1 MAYNLREVQFAVTTL
16 FSENSVEYVLCT
28 AHENFSLQDGLYM
41 LELAILFDV
50 SYAFVLFAAFFD
62 LWEALD
68 YLP

>member
-1 MAYNLREVQFAVTTL
+1 MTHNFGEVQFAVSTF
-16 FSENSVEYVLCT
+16 FSKNSVEHVLCT

-41 LELAILFDV
+41 LELSILFDV

-68 YLP
+68 YLS